1 MSTRTTSWVSPNAN
15 EIGSLSLNL
24 SVVFL
29 PPKINVIIH
38 QNFGVMILY
47 ILIGC
52 FGWLLEAVG
61 GALIGKNPGDMF
73 GKK

>member
-1 MSTRTTSWVSPNAN
+1 MKVI
-15 EIGSLSLNL
+15 EIGSIWLNL
-24 SVVFL
+24 SVVIL

-38 QNFGVMILY
+38 QNFGVMIIY

-61 GALIGKNPGDMF
+61 GALIGQNPGDMF
-73 GKK
+73 GKLK

>member
-1 MSTRTTSWVSPNAN
+1 LKVMG
-15 EIGSLSLNL
+15 IGLPSLSL

-38 QNFGVMILY
+38 QNFGAMIIY

-61 GALIGKNPGDMF
+61 GALIGKNPGDSF
-73 GKK
+73 GKWK

>member
-1 MSTRTTSWVSPNAN
+1 M
-15 EIGSLSLNL
+15 NL
-24 SVVFL
+24 LVVIL

-38 QNFGVMILY
+38 QNFGVMIIY

-61 GALIGKNPGDMF
+61 GALIGKNPGDSF
-73 GKK
+73 GKWK

>member
-1 MSTRTTSWVSPNAN
+1 LG
-15 EIGSLSLNL
+15 IGSLSLNL

-29 PPKINVIIH
+29 PPKINVNIH
-38 QNFGVMILY
+38 QNLSGMIVC

-61 GALIGKNPGDMF
+61 GALIGKNPGDSF
-73 GKK
+73 GKWK

>member
-1 MSTRTTSWVSPNAN
+1 
-15 EIGSLSLNL
+15 
-24 SVVFL
+24 L